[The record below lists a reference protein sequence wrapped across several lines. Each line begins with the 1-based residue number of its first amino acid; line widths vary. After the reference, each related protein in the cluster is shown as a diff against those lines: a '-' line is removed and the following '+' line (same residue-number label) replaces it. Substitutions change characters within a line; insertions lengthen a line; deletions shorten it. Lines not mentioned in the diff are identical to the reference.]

1 MAFDFSPLY
10 RSTIGFDG
18 MTALFAHALDRDEGG
33 FPPYNIEKS
42 GENAYRIVLALAGW
56 RRDELELVTEANR
69 LVVRGEAK
77 KEDREKNYLHRG
89 IAQRAFERVFD
100 LADHVEVIGA
110 NMSDGLLVVDL
121 KREIPEALKPRR
133 IEIGLPVD
141 ASVANFDAKRLVKTA
156 A

>member
-1 MAFDFSPLY
+1 MS
-10 RSTIGFDG
+10 
-18 MTALFAHALDRDEGG
+18 ALFAHALDRDESG

-56 RRDELELVTEANR
+56 QRDELELVTEANR

-89 IAQRAFERVFD
+89 IAQRTFERVFD
-100 LADHVEVIGA
+100 LADHVEVMGA
-110 NMSDGLLVVDL
+110 NLSDGLLVVDL

-141 ASVANFDAKRLVKTA
+141 ATVASLDSKRLVKTA